1 VAGETLPLLKGV
13 KMFVNTNQIQVGLT
27 NFIEAEIGAK
37 ATGIQKFGTYFMLPI
52 INNKVVNFVNSFK
65 DNEFTKDFF
74 NSNGDIDLDALYNMS
89 KQAIQ
94 KSGQFA
100 VAGIIFNESDIDKLY
115 SYIRSTKI

>member
-1 VAGETLPLLKGV
+1 
-13 KMFVNTNQIQVGLT
+13 MFVNTNQIQVGLT

-74 NSNGDIDLDALYNMS
+74 NTNGDIDLDALYNMS

-94 KSGQFA
+94 KSGQIALF
-100 VAGIIFNESDIDKLY
+100 GILFNESDVDKLY
-115 SYIRSTKI
+115 SYIRSTSI

>member
-1 VAGETLPLLKGV
+1 
-13 KMFVNTNQIQVGLT
+13 MFVNTNQIQVGLT

-74 NSNGDIDLDALYNMS
+74 NTNGDIDLDALYNMS

-94 KSGQFA
+94 KSGQIALF
-100 VAGIIFNESDIDKLY
+100 GILFNESDVDKLY
-115 SYIRSTKI
+115 SYIRSTSIWKY

>member
-1 VAGETLPLLKGV
+1 
-13 KMFVNTNQIQVGLT
+13 MFVNTNQIQVGLT

-65 DNEFTKDFF
+65 DNEFTRDFF
-74 NSNGDIDLDALYNMS
+74 NTNGDVDLDALYNMS

-94 KSGQFA
+94 KSGQFT

-115 SYIRSTKI
+115 SYIRSTKV